1 MTRASDLA
9 RLLGAGATIN
19 DGTTITT
26 ADNTTQLTLTSTDA
40 DSSFGP
46 ILELARDSASPADGD
61 AIGQIKFV
69 ADNDAGQATD
79 YGTINGTLRDA
90 SDGTED
96 AQIQY
101 NAMVGGSST
110 DFMRY
115 GVGGDGEIGVIFNEG
130 SIDSD
135 FRVESND
142 NTHAFFVEGSTGD
155 VGIGPSTINKTLHI
169 AKSTTSTDGTVYPGL
184 QIENTS
190 AGSGNS
196 YANIV
201 LHGGNATTQFSILA
215 DGRSSNSDV
224 YIRTDT
230 ATPLLF
236 LTNGSERMRIHSG
249 GAISAGTTSAGSHQF
264 VYEAATGGNAVT
276 KIRNS
281 SANTSNQICLLLSI
295 NERTDTNSAFLQGN
309 NGYSNYYLFANGTH
323 SFTSDENR
331 KKNIETTRDGYL
343 EDLAKLRVVKYNW
356 KEDEDGA
363 DKELGL
369 IAQEVEKVFPKLVM
383 EDPQDA
389 SDTDETK
396 FKMIKTSVLPM
407 MLLKALQE
415 ANTKITA
422 LEAKI
427 NSQETN
433 INDLQKRVT
442 ALEGS

>member
-1 MTRASDLA
+1 MVIDSSGLVGIGSSSPSSFNG
-9 RLLGAGATIN
+9 GAN
-19 DGTTITT
+19 NLVVGTGSGSEGI
-26 ADNTTQLTLTSTDA
+26 SIFA
-40 DSSFGP
+40 DSSSN
-46 ILELARDSASPADGD
+46 SAIFFADGD
-61 AIGQIKFV
+61 STTTGQLNYQHASNAF
-69 ADNDAGQATD
+69 TFH
-79 YGTINGTLRDA
+79 TNG
-90 SDGTED
+90 GTER
-96 AQIQY
+96 
-101 NAMVGGSST
+101 
-110 DFMRY
+110 MR
-115 GVGGDGEIGVIFNEG
+115 
-130 SIDSD
+130 IDS
-135 FRVESND
+135 S
-142 NTHAFFVEGSTGD
+142 GD
-155 VGIGPSTINKTLHI
+155 VGIGASTVNKTLHI
-169 AKSTTSTDGTVYPGL
+169 SKSSTSTDGTVYPGL

-196 YANIV
+196 YANLV

-230 ATPLLF
+230 ATPLRF

-249 GAISAGTTSAGSHQF
+249 GHITAGTTSFGNHFF
-264 VYEAATGGNAVT
+264 VYEAPTGGNAVT

-281 SANTSNQICLLLSI
+281 SSNSSNQVNLLLSI
-295 NERTDTNSAFLQGN
+295 NERNDTNSAFLQGN
-309 NGYSNYYLFANGTH
+309 NGFSNFYLFANGTH

-356 KEDEDGA
+356 KEQEDGE

-383 EDPQDA
+383 EDLNHA

-415 ANTKITA
+415 ANTKIAA
-422 LEAKI
+422 LEARIK
-427 NSQETN
+427 
-433 INDLQKRVT
+433 
-442 ALEGS
+442 ALENG